1 VSNDVV
7 ALVAAAYVASH
18 NVPLTR
24 LEAEM
29 NTNLQIGI
37 ANAHRQELHRQ
48 AANAQLVAE
57 VRSRRS
63 GTLASTAHSRWL
75 RARHLLAGALHA
87 TAVAAPMPLAGDSRS
102 SAIRARW

>member
-1 VSNDVV
+1 VSHDVV
-7 ALVAAAYVASH
+7 ALFAATYVSSH

-37 ANAHRQELHRQ
+37 ATAHRQELHRQ

-63 GTLASTAHSRWL
+63 RTLTSTARSQWL

-87 TAVAAPMPLAGDSRS
+87 TPVAAPMPFAGHPRGSVTRG
-102 SAIRARW
+102 RW

>member
-7 ALVAAAYVASH
+7 ALFAAAYVASH

-29 NTNLQIGI
+29 NTNLQIGV
-37 ANAHRQELHRQ
+37 ASAHRQELYRQ

-63 GTLASTAHSRWL
+63 ATSTSTGHSPLL
-75 RARHLLAGALHA
+75 RARRLLASVMHT
-87 TAVAAPMPLAGDSRS
+87 TAVAAPMPLSGDSRV
-102 SAIRARW
+102 SAMRARW